1 MFRFWEG
8 YKSRQQQECFAMRKE
23 LSFLH
28 AWKLSGWKP
37 NRNFFL
43 LCIRSDRPCRTSL
56 INSESTSSSSAWA
69 VKVTLLNRLHQHC
82 ISKRKSWEE
91 PQQTNWKRRGKV
103 RDENKL
109 RQRIK
114 HRYEL
119 VSIVLT
125 TLAPRP
131 RNWLLGKFYCSHYRF
146 IVIERGMERIPLR
159 PAQSP
164 SSAKVEIIA
173 LSWEKLP
180 AKASEDNHCKRAAT
194 MRSEMLQARR
204 LNGVGEA
211 KGLFLKDFRRHQ
223 FSHGGARSWEFSWP
237 FFPSEFSDFH

>member
-1 MFRFWEG
+1 MLES
-8 YKSRQQQECFAMRKE
+8 SRAE
-23 LSFLH
+23 
-28 AWKLSGWKP
+28 
-37 NRNFFL
+37 NRIGNFL
-43 LCIRSDRPCRTSL
+43 LCIRSDRLCRTPASL
-56 INSESTSSSSAWA
+56 IPKAHRHHPHERW
-69 VKVTLLNRLHQHC
+69 KLLCPIDC
-82 ISKRKSWEE
+82 ISIASARGKVRRNPDK
-91 PQQTNWKRRGKV
+91 QTWRGRGKV

-146 IVIERGMERIPLR
+146 IVIERGMERIPLG

-164 SSAKVEIIA
+164 SSTKVEIFA
-173 LSWEKLP
+173 LSREKLP

-194 MRSEMLQARR
+194 MRSEMLQTRR
-204 LNGVGEA
+204 LNGVREA
-211 KGLFLKDFRRHQ
+211 ESTFLKGFSTASIFSRRR
-223 FSHGGARSWEFSWP
+223 A
-237 FFPSEFSDFH
+237 

>member
-1 MFRFWEG
+1 MLES
-8 YKSRQQQECFAMRKE
+8 SRAE
-23 LSFLH
+23 
-28 AWKLSGWKP
+28 
-37 NRNFFL
+37 NRIGTFL
-43 LCIRSDRPCRTSL
+43 LCIRSDRLCRTPASL
-56 INSESTSSSSAWA
+56 IPKAHRHHPHERW
-69 VKVTLLNRLHQHC
+69 KLLCPIDC
-82 ISKRKSWEE
+82 ISIASARGKVRRNPDK
-91 PQQTNWKRRGKV
+91 QTWRGRGKV

-146 IVIERGMERIPLR
+146 IVIERGMERIPLG

-164 SSAKVEIIA
+164 SSAKVEIL
-173 LSWEKLP
+173 LSRGKSFQRKHRKIIIVNELRQC
-180 AKASEDNHCKRAAT
+180 EVRCC
-194 MRSEMLQARR
+194 RR
-204 LNGVGEA
+204 GGSAVWGER

-237 FFPSEFSDFH
+237 FFASEFSDFH